1 MNLCYRNLAH
11 RGPKPNAN
19 LREVVNG
26 IFYIL
31 YSGCHW
37 RSLPHDLPPWQ
48 TVSTY
53 FRKWQRHGV
62 WEEINHTLRRET
74 RIQEARDPEPTAAVV
89 DSQSVKTTAKS
100 APPALRFPQRKDG
113 ASRGK
118 YMAMMAAKKSKGV
131 SAISWLILKDYYA

>member
-1 MNLCYRNLAH
+1 MLPKPQK

-31 YSGCHW
+31 YSGCHC

-62 WEEINHTLRRET
+62 WEEINHTLQRET
-74 RIQEARDPEPTAAVV
+74 IVQETRHPEPTAAIV
-89 DSQSVKTTAKS
+89 DSQ
-100 APPALRFPQRKDG
+100 
-113 ASRGK
+113 
-118 YMAMMAAKKSKGV
+118 
-131 SAISWLILKDYYA
+131 